1 VRIEALVLGIGNLLW
16 ADEGFGVRAVAA
28 LHEGYRFPD
37 AVVLMDGGTQGVYL
51 LPYVEAARRLLVLDA
66 IDCGLEPGSLRVL
79 RGDEITTT
87 LGVGKMSLHQA
98 GLVEVLALAA
108 LSGRAPE
115 EIVVVG
121 VQPVEL
127 ADFGGSL
134 SEPVRKRVPE
144 AVAAALSF
152 LAAWGCAG
160 VAREGAPDEPLQAPS
175 LALDAYE
182 SGRPAETEVCRSGD
196 ARFLALR
203 GAGSG

>member
-1 VRIEALVLGIGNLLW
+1 VRIETLVLGIGNLLW

-37 AVVLMDGGTQGVYL
+37 AVALMDGGTQGVYL

-66 IDCGLEPGSLRVL
+66 IDCRIAPGSLRVL
-79 RGDEITTT
+79 RGDEISTT

-134 SEPVRKRVPE
+134 SEPVRARLPE
-144 AVAAALSF
+144 AVATALSI

-160 VAREGAPDEPLQAPS
+160 TVREGAPAEPLQAPS
-175 LALDAYE
+175 LALDVYE
-182 SGRPAETEVCRSGD
+182 AGRPAESEACRTGD

-203 GAGSG
+203 GAGGG

>member
-1 VRIEALVLGIGNLLW
+1 VRIEVLVLGIGNLLW
-16 ADEGFGVRAVAA
+16 ADEGFGVRAVAS

-37 AVVLMDGGTQGVYL
+37 AVALMDGGTQGVYL

-79 RGDEITTT
+79 RDGEIAAT
-87 LGVGKMSLHQA
+87 LGIGKMSLHQA

-115 EIVVVG
+115 ETVVVG
-121 VQPVEL
+121 VQPLQL

-134 SEPVRKRVPE
+134 TAPVRKRLAE
-144 AVAAALSF
+144 AISLAVSI
-152 LAAWGCAG
+152 LAAWGYAG
-160 VAREGAPDEPLQAPS
+160 ATREGAPAEPLQAPS

-182 SGRPAETEVCRSGD
+182 AGRPSESEVCRSGD

-203 GAGSG
+203 GARGG